1 MKDLIIFTILI
12 VFSIF
17 FAIAVIKTT
26 IKKEKKI
33 EYRLIEEID
42 PDYDRKV
49 GR

>member
-1 MKDLIIFTILI
+1 MKDLIIFTILTI
-12 VFSIF
+12 FCVFF
-17 FAIAVIKTT
+17 GIAVIKTT

-42 PDYDRKV
+42 PNYDKKV

>member
-1 MKDLIIFTILI
+1 MKDLIIFTILTI
-12 VFSIF
+12 FCVFF
-17 FAIAVIKTT
+17 GIAVIKTT

-42 PDYDRKV
+42 PDYDKKV